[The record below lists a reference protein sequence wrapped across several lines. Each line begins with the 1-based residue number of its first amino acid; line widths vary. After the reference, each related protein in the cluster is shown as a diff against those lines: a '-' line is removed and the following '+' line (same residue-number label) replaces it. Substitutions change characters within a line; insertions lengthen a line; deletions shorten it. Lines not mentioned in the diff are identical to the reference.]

1 MTFGLAP
8 RAMVVH
14 LRGRR
19 IPADAVLA
27 GHYAAWLVVSA
38 VIAWLMLLFGVLFPV
53 GMLDSPD
60 PAHLLAV
67 VRNPL
72 TRIVLAGLF
81 VLGLFHWAHRFR
93 FMLEHGLKLSRY
105 DRAIA
110 VCSYGTAVLG
120 SIAAI
125 WVPATL

>member
-1 MTFGLAP
+1 MAGADVNAP
-8 RAMVVH
+8 ARRTPEPFFWLLFSAGGMVTALTLPV
-14 LRGRR
+14 
-19 IPADAVLA
+19 
-27 GHYAAWLVVSA
+27 
-38 VIAWLMLLFGVLFPV
+38 LMLLFGVLFPL
-53 GMLDSPD
+53 GLLDGPD

-72 TRIVLAGLF
+72 TRIVLAGIF

-93 FMLEHGLKLSRY
+93 FMLEHGLKLGRY

-125 WVPATL
+125 WVLATL